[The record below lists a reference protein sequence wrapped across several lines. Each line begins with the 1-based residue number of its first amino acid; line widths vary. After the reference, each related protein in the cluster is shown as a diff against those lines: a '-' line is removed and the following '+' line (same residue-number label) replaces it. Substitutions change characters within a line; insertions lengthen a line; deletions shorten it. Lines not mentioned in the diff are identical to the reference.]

1 MFVFCNVL
9 YLSPLAAHDELQH
22 REVVV
27 GDQGVDLCEVIE
39 VRGQGSQV
47 PLVDSPPIDQV
58 LEGLGGTDVVLL
70 KCFTVPMSL
79 TVPLFLSLYPSSPQ
93 GCPPGQPV

>member
-1 MFVFCNVL
+1 MYCNVL

-47 PLVDSPPIDQV
+47 PLDDSPPIDQV
-58 LEGLGGTDVVLL
+58 LESLGER
-70 KCFTVPMSL
+70 KYYFFYFFTVPMSP
-79 TVPLFLSLYPSSPQ
+79 TVPFFLSLYLSSPP
-93 GCPPGQPV
+93 GCPPWQPV

>member
-27 GDQGVDLCEVIE
+27 GDQGVDL
-39 VRGQGSQV
+39 
-47 PLVDSPPIDQV
+47 
-58 LEGLGGTDVVLL
+58 
-70 KCFTVPMSL
+70 
-79 TVPLFLSLYPSSPQ
+79 
-93 GCPPGQPV
+93 